1 MVDGR
6 TAFSFTPAPHLIFGS
21 GSFERLGMELSLRSY
36 RSAAVVTGGKSL
48 GKSGHRAVLERLSRE
63 IETLFFSVSGEP
75 GPDDVDGIVEDLRSS
90 PVDVIVAVGG
100 GSVIDCGKAV
110 SAMVPAGGS
119 VLDYLEGIG
128 TRRPT
133 GAKIPFIAVPTT
145 AGTGSE
151 ATKNAV
157 ISAVGASGFKKSLR
171 HDLFVPDLAIV
182 DPLLAT
188 SCPPAL
194 TASSG
199 LDAVTQLLEAYVSID
214 SSPLTD
220 ALAETGLAASRRL
233 PEAVVRGASIDAR
246 SGMAFAAFL
255 SGVCLANA
263 GLGVVHGIA
272 SPAGA
277 LRSIPH
283 GVVCGTLLPEA
294 AAAAVDKCTA
304 TGNAALGKYA
314 RAGELLSGSRFDD
327 PAAGAAALV
336 TLLGEWRDRFAVPRL
351 GAFGFT
357 QEDLPGLA
365 STSGSKSSPV
375 DFSADDIRRLLE
387 TRL

>member
-1 MVDGR
+1 MKILSGNKALENLPYELTRLRVTRPLIVTDKGVSDAGLVKIVIG
-6 TAFSFTPAPHLIFGS
+6 AFAGS
-21 GSFERLGMELSLRSY
+21 GIAPGGVFDDVPADSSS
-36 RSAAVVTGGKSL
+36 AVVARIAGIFREARCDSL
-48 GKSGHRAVLERLSRE
+48 
-63 IETLFFSVSGEP
+63 I
-75 GPDDVDGIVEDLRSS
+75 
-90 PVDVIVAVGG
+90 AVGG
-100 GSVIDCGKAV
+100 GSPIDTAKAV
-110 SAMVPAGGS
+110 NILVSEGSDDLFQFAGHDA
-119 VLDYLEGIG
+119 L
-128 TRRPT
+128 RRPL
-133 GAKIPFIAVPTT
+133 KPLIAIPTT

-220 ALAETGLAASRRL
+220 ALAEAGLAASRRL
-233 PEAVVRGASIDAR
+233 PEAVERGTSIDAR

-294 AAAAVDKCTA
+294 AAAAVEKCA
-304 TGNAALGKYA
+304 AAGNAALGKYA

-357 QEDLPGLA
+357 QEDSPGLA